1 MKQLLTRILALET
14 VAPAA
19 PGASPGIDLELQH
32 QMLLTPPPIWS
43 RTLIWSLSIG
53 SLVLLTW
60 SVFTK
65 IEETS
70 SLPGQLETLRSEVSV
85 RSPDTAVVS
94 AVKVRQYQQV
104 KLNQVLYVLSRQ
116 DLEPRLNG
124 LKRKLV
130 MLYDR
135 NYHEQKSLQSRL
147 RQAKAQ
153 INLNANIVRRLRSLY
168 QQGSVQEVQ
177 LLEKQNQLYQSRQE
191 YQTLSEERAK
201 AAINYRIEANDVRN
215 QLQELQ
221 GRSRQFEIHTPI
233 AGTLQKMAVQA
244 KGERVQAGDVLA
256 TVVPREGLIAAVQV
270 SSRLAGP
277 IAPGKPVDITVDAF
291 PANDFGTLKGEV
303 ETISPTTAAADAR
316 AQAQT
321 QPPAYLARIRISP
334 SGIPAEFPAASLRS
348 GMGITA
354 RVVLKEK
361 PVISLVFDFVRDLF
375 QPMADRR

>member
-1 MKQLLTRILALET
+1 MRHLLARFLTPEA
-14 VAPAA
+14 VA
-19 PGASPGIDLELQH
+19 SDSSSDLDLERQH
-32 QMLLTPPPIWS
+32 EMLLTPPPVWS

-94 AVKVRQYQQV
+94 AVRVRQYQQV
-104 KLNQVLYVLSRQ
+104 KLNQVLFVLSRE
-116 DLEPRLNG
+116 DLEPRLNS
-124 LKRKLV
+124 LKQKLE
-130 MLYDR
+130 MLKDR
-135 NYHEQKSLQSRL
+135 NYHEQQSLQSRL
-147 RQAKAQ
+147 NQSKAQ
-153 INLNANIVRRLRSLY
+153 IDLNVDIVRRLSSLF

-191 YQTLSEERAK
+191 YQSLNEELAK
-201 AAINYRIEANDVRN
+201 SSINYRIEANDVSN
-215 QLQELQ
+215 QLDELQ
-221 GRSRQFEIHTPI
+221 GRSRQFEILTPI

-291 PANDFGTLKGEV
+291 PANDYGTLKGEV
-303 ETISPTTAAADAR
+303 ETISPTTSLGDR
-316 AQAQT
+316 GDQSQA

-334 SGIPAEFPAASLRS
+334 SGIPSEFPSASLRS

-375 QPMADRR
+375 KPMADRR

>member
-1 MKQLLTRILALET
+1 
-14 VAPAA
+14 
-19 PGASPGIDLELQH
+19 
-32 QMLLTPPPIWS
+32 MLLTPPPIWS